1 MSAYTGYKIDN
12 QSVSEVHRSE
22 EKGDT
27 AQLSV
32 PFSQRFLKHMKIE
45 ILSRCLCDHLFII
58 YSTFQSLFGCC
69 SLHFSFSTDEELTF
83 DLTGVD
89 ASVANALR
97 RIMLA
102 EVRGG
107 RRS

>member
-1 MSAYTGYKIDN
+1 MRD
-12 QSVSEVHRSE
+12 
-22 EKGDT
+22 
-27 AQLSV
+27 
-32 PFSQRFLKHMKIE
+32 
-45 ILSRCLCDHLFII
+45 LF
-58 YSTFQSLFGCC
+58 TPP
-69 SLHFSFSTDEELTF
+69 FSTDEELTF

-107 RRS
+107 RSS

>member
-1 MSAYTGYKIDN
+1 MHVYVIIQSKEMNGRIGELSVRSEMSAYTGYKIGN

-45 ILSRCLCDHLFII
+45 ILSRW
-58 YSTFQSLFGCC
+58 
-69 SLHFSFSTDEELTF
+69 
-83 DLTGVD
+83 
-89 ASVANALR
+89 
-97 RIMLA
+97 
-102 EVRGG
+102 
-107 RRS
+107 